1 MILLKIVIR
10 IVKRIV
16 LSVFVIYGY
25 NLIAVSFNQVIPMN
39 FFTVGAIGILGFPAL
54 FALILLRVF
63 LF

>member
-1 MILLKIVIR
+1 MKTVIS
-10 IVKRIV
+10 IIKRIV
-16 LSVFVIYGY
+16 LSVFILYGY

-39 FFTVGAIGILGFPAL
+39 IITVGAVGFLGFPAL